1 MDNYRYKLG
10 LIRAK
15 ILVFK
20 LKRALRLYLKNR
32 RSKRAYFRKD
42 ILKIGLAKLKSV
54 VKIQGMVKINFAK
67 KALLWRRN
75 SIFKKHLVMQT
86 LYLKKYVTRL
96 TRDKETYWIQR
107 FSFGRVESDNIQ
119 KYMKTT
125 EKKFEMNWK
134 KYEDSLEKY
143 LTSKTQGDFKDWI
156 ERKDDLGKTYWTN
169 TTTLKP

>member
-1 MDNYRYKLG
+1 
-10 LIRAK
+10 
-15 ILVFK
+15 
-20 LKRALRLYLKNR
+20 
-32 RSKRAYFRKD
+32 
-42 ILKIGLAKLKSV
+42 
-54 VKIQGMVKINFAK
+54 MVKINFAK

-75 SIFKKHLVMQT
+75 SIFKNHLVMQT
-86 LYLKKYVTRL
+86 LYLKKYVNRL

-143 LTSKTQGDFKDWI
+143 LTSKT
-156 ERKDDLGKTYWTN
+156 
-169 TTTLKP
+169 